1 VKVLKIVHIK
11 RKRNFIVP
19 KLLLHRK
26 QQMIMNVEGQPK
38 LAEGD
43 SGTPVLIVELGKVSR
58 LSMKVGR

>member
-1 VKVLKIVHIK
+1 
-11 RKRNFIVP
+11 
-19 KLLLHRK
+19 
-26 QQMIMNVEGQPK
+26 MIMNVEGQPK